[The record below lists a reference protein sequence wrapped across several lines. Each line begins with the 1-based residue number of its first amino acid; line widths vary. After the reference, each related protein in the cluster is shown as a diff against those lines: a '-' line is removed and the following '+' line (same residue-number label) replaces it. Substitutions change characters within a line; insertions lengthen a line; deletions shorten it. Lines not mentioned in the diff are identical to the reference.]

1 MPDKRPT
8 TLIIFRQPPYASD
21 ISKSGI
27 DYALAAAVFEQAIS
41 CLFMGN
47 GVLQLLAGQNPKTV
61 QQKNIEKI
69 LQAFIMYDIDKLY
82 IDAAALEKYQLKQDQ
97 LCIDGQVINE
107 QEIQNLIQ
115 EHQQILSF

>member
-41 CLFMGN
+41 CLFMGK
-47 GVLQLLAGQNPKTV
+47 GVLQLLAEQNPKTI
-61 QQKNIEKI
+61 QQKNIEKV
-69 LQAFIMYDIDKLY
+69 LQAFAMYDIDKLY
-82 IDAAALEKYQLKQDQ
+82 IDAQALKQYQLKQEQ
-97 LCIDGQVINE
+97 LYINGQAINE
-107 QEIQNLIQ
+107 QDIQNLIQ